1 MNKTVG
7 FLLESAA
14 SIPSS
19 QIFRA
24 ALRHRVFIVDANDKK
39 LCSIHERIL
48 QELNKDEWKNSK
60 YPILDNLFYFLDKRR
75 TEQCNLIARADK

>member
-7 FLLESAA
+7 FLVESAA

-19 QIFRA
+19 QIFKA
-24 ALRHRVFIVDANDKK
+24 ALRHRVFIMNANDKK

-48 QELNKDEWKNSK
+48 LDLNQDEWKNQK
-60 YPILDNLFYFLDKRR
+60 YPILDNLFYFLDIRR
-75 TEQCNLIARADK
+75 TEQCDFIARADK

>member
-14 SIPSS
+14 SIPSAH
-19 QIFRA
+19 IFKS
-24 ALRHRVFIVDANDKK
+24 ALKHRVFIVDANDKK

-48 QELNKDEWKNSK
+48 
-60 YPILDNLFYFLDKRR
+60 
-75 TEQCNLIARADK
+75 